1 MRALDVY
8 VVYASAA
15 AIASAVAGGSALAVA
30 SVAAS

>member
-15 AIASAVAGGSALAVA
+15 AIANALAGVSALAVA
-30 SVAAS
+30 SVGAS